1 MYPLRLQL
9 QSTIPALANGHFG
22 MQMLLP
28 CFLSMASNFGGL
40 SLKSQV
46 VLFAGHLLICMMAW
60 ESESAASAARKLEM
74 LWMVTSAVICNGI
87 ILMMFVMRRHDCR
100 SEYDS
105 CPNLI
110 LLFFLFMVLVM
121 SGFYSSSNKATSEDI
136 AKLLVCNLLGLA
148 MLPQYIFTYRESAD
162 LKESFVFTDP
172 ESDATPRILAKA
184 FVTVYKLLN
193 CAFLTSWLFSLLID
207 FDDDPMKNPYASLV
221 PLWLAVS
228 MLSNLCLFADFLL
241 FLVTGYSL
249 LRTAVLRVDTK
260 AGEVSKDMQQRLGQ
274 CLLKPEEHKVLE
286 AESCTQNFRK
296 EFALFKISTAAVA
309 AAVVFCC
316 TVLSVLLQPPPR

>member
-1 MYPLRLQL
+1 MYSFLYPIRWQL
-9 QSTIPALANGHFG
+9 HSTLPALANGHFG

-28 CFLSMASNFGGL
+28 CFLSMTSNFGGL

-46 VLFAGHLLICMMAW
+46 ILFAGHLLICMKMW
-60 ESESAASAARKLEM
+60 ESARAEE

-87 ILMMFVMRRHDCR
+87 ILVMFVMRRHYCR

-121 SGFYSSSNKATSEDI
+121 SGIYSSSNKATSEDK
-136 AKLLVCNLLGLA
+136 ATSNCLLVCNLLGLA

-193 CAFLTSWLFSLLID
+193 CAFLTSLLLNQLID

-296 EFALFKISTAAVA
+296 DFALFKISTAAVA